1 MLGSNCKDP
10 ATGGGHDCCNWP
22 FSTFN
27 ACINLS
33 KHSTPCK
40 KRRNTFPA
48 SFTQQQLHW
57 GWRGWGHG
65 DGHHRISPGT
75 RVAAAAYVCCCL
87 AWRGAALVWGRC
99 LLVSSVAPQPS
110 TRQLPPTST
119 TNNYSDYFRFQLAVK
134 YLKKLWVKG
143 EQDRTCTR
151 GSQGGAILGSSEL
164 GHSRRSHTQS
174 HGHNSEVKHVRGS
187 GGGGQFYA

>member
-57 GWRGWGHG
+57 GLEGM
-65 DGHHRISPGT
+65 GT
-75 RVAAAAYVCCCL
+75 WWWTSQNFPRHTCSSRLCL
-87 AWRGAALVWGRC
+87 LLSRRGAALLQSRGRC

-164 GHSRRSHTQS
+164 GHGRRSHTQS